1 MSESL
6 RDRRTRYARTI
17 LQSRSSSVALV
28 GETADL
34 QGMRV
39 LVLGCHPADT
49 LAALI
54 HTECRRAEARL
65 PDAHTECRS
74 ADIVLVPH
82 ATLITIRRII
92 DQAARSLDDH
102 GRIVIAVPPHER
114 DFVAVAT
121 NILVQAG
128 FDTPYLQTDGGEM
141 RVHTGR
147 GKVARRA

>member
-28 GETADL
+28 GETSDL
-34 QGMRV
+34 EGMRV
-39 LVLGCHPADT
+39 LVLGCYPADT

-65 PDAHTECRS
+65 PDAHTEARS

-82 ATLITIRRII
+82 ATLVTIGRII
-92 DQAARSLDDH
+92 NQAARSLDDH
-102 GRIVIAVPPHER
+102 GRMVIAVPQHER
-114 DFVAVAT
+114 DFVGLAT
-121 NILVQAG
+121 KALLQAG
-128 FDTPYLQTDGGEM
+128 FDTAYLQTDGGEI
-141 RVHTGR
+141 RIHTGR
-147 GKVARRA
+147 GEIARRA